1 MPSGRV
7 SSKRYSTL
15 SVDRAITTSA
25 TFPVR
30 RARAAAESSI
40 RAGSSSG
47 LPVSRAIASDAA
59 GASAWI
65 ATLDGASGRLRKAMP
80 SPAVIRTGKRKVQ
93 KIASGSRTNSRIRT
107 RTNRTSGRSVNRRG
121 ASAIAQGPTGQV
133 DEHILE
139 CGRVGSELGQG
150 KTAGSQQRQQ
160 RRNGAM
166 GLGRLEEIAVF
177 PAADA
182 ERARQL
188 EQLGIGEGRLV
199 GWTAGRLVVADAEL
213 EDVLSPQRS
222 DQIAG
227 PALRNHFAVIHDRH
241 PVAEPL
247 GLFHVMSG
255 DHDGAPGP
263 LDLFDRLPELPA
275 GLGIETGGRL
285 IEKEQLRIGHQGA
298 GQGEPLLLAARELAH
313 PAVALFTQLHRG
325 QHLLERAG
333 PLVEAPK
340 ELQGLGDGELL
351 AELGFLER
359 NAQPLPERRA
369 ALAPLLAQHQHLPRI
384 GDGEPFADL
393 DGGGLSGAIGPEEAE
408 TLPREHFEVESVDG
422 DDLAEC
428 LAETAERDGRGGHGR
443 ES

>member
-15 SVDRAITTSA
+15 SEDRAITTSA

-40 RAGSSSG
+40 SAGSSSG

-188 EQLGIGEGRLV
+188 EQLGIGEGRPL
-199 GWTAGRLVVADAEL
+199 DAEL

-222 DQIAG
+222 DQMPGRAERDH
-227 PALRNHFAVIHDRH
+227 LAVIHDRH

-247 GLFHVMSG
+247 GLFHVMGG

-263 LDLFDRLPELPA
+263 LDL
-275 GLGIETGGRL
+275 
-285 IEKEQLRIGHQGA
+285 
-298 GQGEPLLLAARELAH
+298 
-313 PAVALFTQLHRG
+313 
-325 QHLLERAG
+325 
-333 PLVEAPK
+333 
-340 ELQGLGDGELL
+340 
-351 AELGFLER
+351 
-359 NAQPLPERRA
+359 
-369 ALAPLLAQHQHLPRI
+369 
-384 GDGEPFADL
+384 L
-393 DGGGLSGAIGPEEAE
+393 DP
-408 TLPREHFEVESVDG
+408 
-422 DDLAEC
+422 
-428 LAETAERDGRGGHGR
+428 
-443 ES
+443 